1 MCFFSTILKV
11 ESTTAGCHVALFQFF
26 LSFKICCTRTDTCFQ
41 QTFTGSFNVLGFIPP
56 FSTTELSWYTPRS
69 RGLEGRVDV
78 YRVATHIMVCLC
90 KFVSVY
96 IWNNGQLLFFQIC
109 IRVFFTLNILK
120 ACFFFVFWSSVG
132 FGANC
137 VDLSD
142 LIFIFNFCA
151 TLTPSRDDVKVQKQ
165 SIDPR
170 TPTITFAAH
179 QTLFRFLSN
188 YLWFTLEVPPIFLI
202 QTEVF
207 SVLKELGLFASVMPN
222 CRGSIRVYMGITAC
236 HSGCVQITLTDRRAS
251 SSIIS
256 LELCLVALH
265 PLPSFLSE
273 TQFCP
278 EMTSETV
285 VFFPPPL
292 ILIIHCAVMTSG
304 D

>member
-1 MCFFSTILKV
+1 MDKFCF
-11 ESTTAGCHVALFQFF
+11 
-26 LSFKICCTRTDTCFQ
+26 
-41 QTFTGSFNVLGFIPP
+41 
-56 FSTTELSWYTPRS
+56 
-69 RGLEGRVDV
+69 
-78 YRVATHIMVCLC
+78 
-90 KFVSVY
+90 
-96 IWNNGQLLFFQIC
+96 LFFQIC
-109 IRVFFTLNILK
+109 IRVLFYSLNILK
-120 ACFFFVFWSSVG
+120 ACFVFGFFCESSVG
-132 FGANC
+132 FGAIC

-179 QTLFRFLSN
+179 QTLFRFLAN
-188 YLWFTLEVPPIFLI
+188 YLWFILEVPPISLF

-256 LELCLVALH
+256 LEPCLVALH
-265 PLPSFLSE
+265 TLPSFSSQRLS
-273 TQFCP
+273 FA
-278 EMTSETV
+278 
-285 VFFPPPL
+285 L
-292 ILIIHCAVMTSG
+292 K
-304 D
+304 

>member
-1 MCFFSTILKV
+1 
-11 ESTTAGCHVALFQFF
+11 
-26 LSFKICCTRTDTCFQ
+26 
-41 QTFTGSFNVLGFIPP
+41 
-56 FSTTELSWYTPRS
+56 
-69 RGLEGRVDV
+69 
-78 YRVATHIMVCLC
+78 MVCLC
-90 KFVSVY
+90 KFVSVC
-96 IWNNGQLLFFQIC
+96 IWNNGQVL
-109 IRVFFTLNILK
+109 
-120 ACFFFVFWSSVG
+120 FFVFFRFVYECCSIHWIYWKHVLFLGFFCESSVG
-132 FGANC
+132 FGAIC

-188 YLWFTLEVPPIFLI
+188 YLWFILEVPPISLF

-256 LELCLVALH
+256 LEPCLVALH
-265 PLPSFLSE
+265 TLPSFSSQRLSFALKWH
-273 TQFCP
+273 QKQLW
-278 EMTSETV
+278 
-285 VFFPPPL
+285 FFPPPL

-304 D
+304 DWNPKFITLNFSVDGSSLIR

>member
-1 MCFFSTILKV
+1 MDKFCF
-11 ESTTAGCHVALFQFF
+11 LF
-26 LSFKICCTRTDTCFQ
+26 L
-41 QTFTGSFNVLGFIPP
+41 
-56 FSTTELSWYTPRS
+56 
-69 RGLEGRVDV
+69 
-78 YRVATHIMVCLC
+78 
-90 KFVSVY
+90 
-96 IWNNGQLLFFQIC
+96 QIC
-109 IRVFFTLNILK
+109 IRVLFFSLNILK
-120 ACFFFVFWSSVG
+120 ACWGFFWSSVG

-188 YLWFTLEVPPIFLI
+188 YLWFILEVPPIFLF

-207 SVLKELGLFASVMPN
+207 SVLKEPGLFVSVMPN

-265 PLPSFLSE
+265 PLHSFLSE

-285 VFFPPPL
+285 VFSPPS

-304 D
+304 DWNPKFITLLSWRKFIDQIIIISICFGSRCVTQNHTGTFCSLSTNYEVWKEESKSFVFLFFACLFFSVPLPVPSWFIFWSGNVQ